1 MWLVH
6 AALRRPITVMVVIV
20 GIALTAVLA
29 LTRMPI
35 DIFPNLNLPVIY
47 VAQPYGGMSPA
58 QMEGYLTYYY
68 EYNFLYVAGL
78 QSIESKSVEN
88 FALMKLTF
96 IPGTNMSQ
104 ALAEVSSYINRAQAY
119 MPAGTVPPF
128 VLRFDAGSVPVGYL
142 VFSSRTEG
150 VDQLQDL
157 ALNRVRPL
165 FTTLPGV
172 SSPSTFGGSSRTIV
186 IHVNRERMNSYHL
199 SAAEVVEAFMSGNV
213 IAPAGDVRT
222 GNLDRIAPINS
233 VVTDINKLDEL
244 PIRKG
249 AGPTVFMHDIGWV
262 EDGHD
267 IILGYALVNGHRTV
281 YLPVTKRADA
291 STLTV
296 VNEVKANMERFA
308 NVLPTDVGVHYE
320 FDQSGLVTHSLASVV
335 FEGILGAFLT
345 GLMILLFL
353 REWRSAF
360 IVAASI
366 PFSLLTGVVALWLT
380 GQTINIMTLG
390 GLALAV
396 GILVDEGTVEIEN
409 IHRNLQETTDV
420 AHAVLN
426 ATRQTVV
433 PRFLSALS
441 VVAVFVPSFLM
452 VGITRSLF
460 VPLSLAVGFTVLAS
474 YVLSSTFLP
483 VLYIWLNE
491 RYLHGTEAERSGRGH
506 FDRFRDKYRA
516 VLTWLLGRRRL
527 LVIGYFAASTLFIVA
542 LGPKLG
548 REIFPRVAGN
558 QFDLHLRAP
567 AGTRIEATEQ
577 ITLGTLNEI
586 KRLAGAQNV
595 TGSLAY
601 VGTYAPSY
609 PINLVYL
616 WTSGPQ
622 DSDLRVQFRPKAHVN
637 VSRLE
642 ERLRETLPGMYP
654 GTTFS
659 FEPGDLVSEVMNLG
673 SPTPI
678 EVSVTGTHLS
688 TDEVFSEK
696 IRGEMSQ
703 MPGFRDIRYAEPLN
717 YPSLNVD
724 IDRVR
729 AGQLGLTVQQ
739 IAQSVETATWSSRFV
754 HRNFWQD
761 PETGIGYQVQ
771 VEVPQPQM
779 SSIGDIA
786 DLSLVDGGTSIHPTL
801 GDVANLSFGT
811 VVGEY
816 DRYDMQRMVSLTANV
831 AGEDLGRATHQVE
844 AAIQAAGAPPRGV
857 EVHVRGQIAPMQ
869 QTFRYLEVGLV
880 FAVIAIFLL
889 LAANYQSMRLALVT
903 VSTTPAVACGVIL
916 ILLVTGTTL
925 NLESFMGAIMAMG
938 VSVANSILLVTFAEL
953 HRRREKTSAQDAALY
968 GGSTR
973 LRPILMTS
981 VAMIAGM
988 VPMALALGEG
998 QETSPLGRAVIGGL
1012 AASTVAT
1019 LLILPSVFSLSQ
1031 EGVSIASASL
1041 DVSDPNSPYATDLP
1055 GTVPGGAH

>member
-6 AALRRPITVMVVIV
+6 AALRRPITVMVAVIA
-20 GIALTAVLA
+20 IALTSILAV
-29 LTRMPI
+29 TRMSI
-35 DIFPNLNLPVIY
+35 DIFPNLDLPVIY

-78 QSIESKSVEN
+78 QSVESKSVEN

-96 IPGTNMSQ
+96 LPGTNMSQ

-142 VFSSRTEG
+142 VFSSPTES

-165 FTTLPGV
+165 FTTLPGM

-186 IHVNRERMNSYHL
+186 IHVDRERMSSYHL
-199 SAAEVVEAFMSGNV
+199 SAAEVVRAFMSGNV

-222 GNLDRIAPINS
+222 GNLDRITPINS
-233 VVTDINKLDEL
+233 VVTDINKLNDL
-244 PIRKG
+244 PIHTG
-249 AGPTVFMHDIGWV
+249 AGPTVFMRDIGWV
-262 EDGHD
+262 ENGHD
-267 IILGYALVNGHRTV
+267 IYLGYALVDGHRTV

-291 STLTV
+291 STLSV
-296 VNEVKANMERFA
+296 VNEVKANMRRFE
-308 NVLPTDVGVHYE
+308 NVLPTDVSVRYE
-320 FDQSGLVTHSLASVV
+320 FDQSGLVTHSLTSVV
-335 FEGILGAFLT
+335 FEGVLGAFLT
-345 GLMILLFL
+345 GLMILFFL

-360 IVAASI
+360 IVTASI
-366 PFSLLTGVVALWLT
+366 PISLIAGVVALWLT

-409 IHRNLQETTDV
+409 IHRNLQQTTDV
-420 AHAVLN
+420 AHAALN
-426 ATRQTVV
+426 ATRQTII
-433 PRFLSALS
+433 PRLLSMLS
-441 VVAVFVPSFLM
+441 ILAVFVPSFLM
-452 VGITRSLF
+452 VGVTRSLF
-460 VPLSLAVGFTVLAS
+460 VPLSMAVGFTMIAS
-474 YVLSSTFLP
+474 YVLSSTFVP

-491 RYLHGTEAERSGRGH
+491 RYLHANEEERTGRSH
-506 FDRFRDKYRA
+506 FDHFRDKYRA
-516 VLTWLLGRRRL
+516 LLGGLLKSRRL
-527 LVIGYFAASTLFIVA
+527 LVAGYLAAAILLIA
-542 LGPKLG
+542 ILGPQLG
-548 REIFPRVAGN
+548 REIFPKVAGS
-558 QFDLHLRAP
+558 QFDVHLRAP

-586 KRLAGAQNV
+586 KRLAHPENV
-595 TGSLAY
+595 AGSLAY

-622 DSDLRVQFRPKAHVN
+622 DADLRVQFNPDAHLDVTA
-637 VSRLE
+637 LKE
-642 ERLRETLPGMYP
+642 KLRQTLPGMFP

-659 FEPGDLVSEVMNLG
+659 FEPGDMVSEVMNLG

-678 EVSVTGTHLS
+678 EVSVSGPHIS
-688 TDEVFSEK
+688 DDEAFAEK
-696 IRGEMSQ
+696 IRAEMSHI
-703 MPGFRDIRYAEPLN
+703 PALRDLRYAQPLE

-729 AGQLGLTVQQ
+729 AGQLGLTVEQ

-761 PETGIGYQVQ
+761 PDTGVGYQVQ
-771 VEVPQPQM
+771 VEVPQAQM
-779 SSIGDIA
+779 GSIADIS
-786 DLSLVDGGTSIHPTL
+786 DLSLVDGGPSDHPTL
-801 GDVANLSFGT
+801 GDVAKLSYGT
-811 VVGEY
+811 VAGEF
-816 DRYDMQRMVSLTANV
+816 DRNDMQRMVSLTANL
-831 AGEDLGRATHQVE
+831 AGEDLGRAANQVQ
-844 AAIQAAGAPPRGV
+844 AAIRRAGDPPRGV
-857 EVHVRGQIAPMQ
+857 EVQVRGEIAAMQ
-869 QTFRYLEVGLV
+869 QTFHYLLLGLV

-889 LAANYQSMRLALVT
+889 LAGNYQSVRLALVT

-916 ILLVTGTTL
+916 ALLVTRTTL

-938 VSVANSILLVTFAEL
+938 VSVANSILLVTFAES
-953 HRRREKTSAQDAALY
+953 HRREEKTSATEAALY

-988 VPMALALGEG
+988 VPMAMALGEG
-998 QETSPLGRAVIGGL
+998 AETAPLGRAVIGGI
-1012 AASTVAT
+1012 AASTLAT
-1019 LLILPSVFSLSQ
+1019 LLVLPSVFSISQ
-1031 EGVSIASASL
+1031 DGVSTASASL
-1041 DVSDPNSPYATDLP
+1041 DVTDPNSPYSTE
-1055 GTVPGGAH
+1055 

>member
-6 AALRRPITVMVVIV
+6 TALRRPITVMVAVI
-20 GIALTAVLA
+20 GIALAAILA

-78 QSIESKSVEN
+78 QSVESKSVEN

-96 IPGTNMSQ
+96 LPGTNMSQ
-104 ALAEVSSYINRAQAY
+104 ALAEVSAYISRAQAY
-119 MPAGTVPPF
+119 MPSGTVPPF
-128 VLRFDAGSVPVGYL
+128 VIRFDAGSVPVGYL
-142 VFSSRTEG
+142 VFSSPTES

-165 FTTLPGV
+165 FTTLAGV

-199 SAAEVVEAFMSGNV
+199 SAAEVVRAFMSGNV

-222 GNLDRIAPINS
+222 GNLDRITPVNS
-233 VVTDINKLDEL
+233 VVTDINKLADL
-244 PIRKG
+244 PIRTG
-249 AGPTVFMHDIGWV
+249 AGPTVFMRDIGWV

-296 VNEVKANMERFA
+296 VNEVRANMKRFE
-308 NVLPTDVGVHYE
+308 NVVPPDVGVHYE
-320 FDQSGLVTHSLASVV
+320 FDQSGLVTRSLTSVV
-335 FEGILGAFLT
+335 FEGVLGALLT
-345 GLMILLFL
+345 GLMIFLFL

-380 GQTINIMTLG
+380 GQTVNIMTLG

-409 IHRNLQETTDV
+409 IHRNLQQTSDV

-426 ATRQTVV
+426 ATRQTVI
-433 PRFLSALS
+433 PRFLSALA

-483 VLYIWLNE
+483 VLYIWFNE
-491 RYLHGTEAERSGRGH
+491 RYLHGSGETGRTH
-506 FDRFRDKYRA
+506 FDHFRDKYRV
-516 VLTWLLGRRRL
+516 VLSWLLKRRRL
-527 LVIGYFAASTLFIVA
+527 LVAGYFAAAILFIVV
-542 LGPKLG
+542 LGPRLG
-548 REIFPRVAGN
+548 REIFPQAGGN
-558 QFDLHLRAP
+558 QFELHLRAP

-595 TGSLAY
+595 AGSLAY

-622 DSDLRVQFRPKAHVN
+622 DADLRVQFTPKGHVD
-637 VSRLE
+637 VAGLE
-642 ERLRETLPGMYP
+642 EKLRQTLPQMFP
-654 GTTFS
+654 GSTFS
-659 FEPGDLVSEVMNLG
+659 FEPGDLVTEVMNLG

-678 EVSVTGTHLS
+678 EISVSGPHLS
-688 TDEVFSEK
+688 ADHAFAER

-703 MPGFRDIRYAEPLN
+703 IPDLRDLRYGQPLA

-729 AGQLGLTVQQ
+729 AGQLGLTVEQ
-739 IAQSVETATWSSRFV
+739 IAQSLETATWSSRFV

-771 VEVPQPQM
+771 VEVPQPEM
-779 SSIGDIA
+779 SSIGDVA
-786 DLSLVDGGTSIHPTL
+786 DLSLVDGGPSDHPTL

-831 AGEDLGRATHQVE
+831 AGEDLGRASTQVDG
-844 AAIQAAGAPPRGV
+844 AIRRAGTPPRGV
-857 EVHVRGQIAPMQ
+857 EVHVRGQLAPMQ
-869 QTFRYLEVGLV
+869 QTFHYLDLGLA
-880 FAVIAIFLL
+880 FAVMAIFLL

-953 HRRREKTSAQDAALY
+953 HRRGEKTSATEAALY

-981 VAMIAGM
+981 LAMIAGM

-998 QETSPLGRAVIGGL
+998 KETSPLGRAVIGGL
-1012 AASTVAT
+1012 AASTLAT

-1031 EGVSIASASL
+1031 EGVTTASASL
-1041 DVSDPNSPYATDLP
+1041 DVSDPDSPYAH
-1055 GTVPGGAH
+1055 A